1 MNRNELLIQQFAN
14 QERKQQFREEKLNNE
29 LEILT
34 QINDSL
40 EQATKKKQ
48 HLIYKQR
55 HVVNEALKEQ
65 NDIKSEQRA
74 IDKFHRLK
82 SNNFFPFTYQEEIE
96 RKQA

>member
-1 MNRNELLIQQFAN
+1 MNFSNKDVHGDPETARMNRNELLIQQFAN
-14 QERKQQFREEKLNNE
+14 QERKQRNADEKLNNE

-65 NDIKSEQRA
+65 NDIKSE
-74 IDKFHRLK
+74 
-82 SNNFFPFTYQEEIE
+82 
-96 RKQA
+96 